1 MVPTLCGKQG
11 GADQGLDEE
20 MFNLNSTKR
29 DQHSMYINMHYVS
42 MALYISMLQN
52 KTIMALLKYLN

>member
-42 MALYISMLQN
+42 MALYISMLQ
-52 KTIMALLKYLN
+52 KKAIMAFLKCLN